1 MLLAFLFSLAYTQ
14 SPLFTSNQ
22 NQYFLH
28 GLARAGFGHLQHD
41 WLVNTQDP
49 TPLFSLLVEW
59 VYRIFQ
65 LPAVFYLCYVV
76 LMGVYLFS
84 LLLIGDAL
92 FNLRRSRLLS
102 LLFLASLI
110 VLHSAALRLALSRTL
125 GVQWAYVLEAG
136 VAGQRLLGLVFQPST
151 FGVLL
156 LLSIAFFLRQKPLA
170 AILCATVTAS
180 FHPTYLLSAAV
191 LSLAYLIVLWK
202 EKTPLMRL
210 AGLGAVALI
219 SVAPILIYVYSNF
232 GVAQPDISARAQSVL
247 VTFRIPHH
255 AIPARW
261 FGGDVVFQLGLI
273 ATGLYLARRSRL
285 FMVTGISAL
294 VTLIFTLIQIATG
307 SNTLALIF
315 PWRIST
321 YLVPISTALVLGC
334 MLDWIDRRYPQL
346 MQERRNWLIGIA
358 AAGVLLA
365 VIAGIYRMVLDFQLK
380 ATAAERPMLEFV
392 SGQATNQDVYLIPI
406 QMQDFRLA
414 TGAAAYIEFKS
425 IPYRDEDVIQW
436 RRRVLLA
443 NQFYNRKDCTALQK
457 IQSQG
462 VTHVVMPVERSGF
475 DCAGWQELY
484 QDAAY
489 LVYRLP

>member
-65 LPAVFYLCYVV
+65 LPAVFYISYVV

-110 VLHSAALRLALSRTL
+110 VLHSAVLRLALSRTL
-125 GVQWAYVLEAG
+125 GVQWAYLLEAG

-156 LLSIAFFLRQKPLA
+156 LLSIALFLRQKPLA

-191 LSLAYLIVLWK
+191 LTLAYLIVLWI

-232 GVAQPDISARAQSVL
+232 GVAQPDISALRSVCTGHLPHSSPRHTSSL
-247 VTFRIPHH
+247 VWRRCSFPTRIDCN
-255 AIPARW
+255 R
-261 FGGDVVFQLGLI
+261 
-273 ATGLYLARRSRL
+273 T
-285 FMVTGISAL
+285 IS
-294 VTLIFTLIQIATG
+294 
-307 SNTLALIF
+307 
-315 PWRIST
+315 
-321 YLVPISTALVLGC
+321 
-334 MLDWIDRRYPQL
+334 
-346 MQERRNWLIGIA
+346 
-358 AAGVLLA
+358 
-365 VIAGIYRMVLDFQLK
+365 
-380 ATAAERPMLEFV
+380 
-392 SGQATNQDVYLIPI
+392 
-406 QMQDFRLA
+406 
-414 TGAAAYIEFKS
+414 GAAQPIIPGDRYLCPGHADSHTHSDCYRKQHSGAYL
-425 IPYRDEDVIQW
+425 P
-436 RRRVLLA
+436 LA
-443 NQFYNRKDCTALQK
+443 NFNLP
-457 IQSQG
+457 G
-462 VTHVVMPVERSGF
+462 THLYRPGTRLH
-475 DCAGWQELY
+475 AGL
-484 QDAAY
+484 D
-489 LVYRLP
+489 